1 MFLDTK
7 KNGGGPGLIRGA
19 HLGIGLIFFLVYNF
33 INNSLVNVLIIPVL
47 GISPNGVW
55 LIGTGA
61 VALGSV
67 APDILEPARLWNHRH
82 TFHSRRTL
90 KVILWVFAITALIG
104 VFSALFFYVSAFFL
118 GYLLHLLA
126 DSTTK
131 AGLPEK

>member
-1 MFLDTK
+1 M
-7 KNGGGPGLIRGA
+7 NRGA
-19 HLGIGLIFFLVYNF
+19 HLGIGLICFFVYNF
-33 INNSLVNVLIIPVL
+33 INNSLVNVLVMPFL

-67 APDILEPARLWNHRH
+67 APDILEPARHWNHRH

-118 GYLLHLLA
+118 GYLFHLLA